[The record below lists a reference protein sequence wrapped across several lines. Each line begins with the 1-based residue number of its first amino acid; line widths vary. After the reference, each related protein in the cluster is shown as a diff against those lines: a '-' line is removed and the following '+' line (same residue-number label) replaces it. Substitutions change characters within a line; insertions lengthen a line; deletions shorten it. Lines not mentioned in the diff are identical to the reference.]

1 MTPCNR
7 VYSSEHPNHLDKD
20 IITGSHESFYCCY
33 LQVDDTAQSLKSWA
47 TFAGCVLV
55 VGILYWAQ
63 AVLVP
68 FALAILLTFVLT
80 PPVGWLERWIGRVPA
95 VLLGVTLVFTLL
107 GLTGWA
113 LTRQMQHLAAD
124 LPGYRANI
132 QAKIADVRGAGKGGT
147 VEQLQET
154 IEDLKGDLGASTAPA
169 GTAASPV
176 VVAPETAAGYA
187 GFSWLG
193 PIVGPLG
200 TAGLVIALVMFMLL
214 ERRDL
219 RDRLIGL
226 FGQGRLAITTKA
238 FDEAGSRVSRQLLMQ
253 SLVNALYGIGVAIG
267 LYFLGV
273 PYPFVWAALGAAL
286 RFIPYV
292 GPVLG
297 AGAPILISLAAL
309 EGWKGPLLV
318 VALFVCLEL
327 FTNLVLETVLYAGA
341 AGVSQVALLVSVAFW
356 TWLWGPLGLLLA
368 TPLTVCLVVLGKHV
382 PGLEFLST
390 LMADRP
396 ALAPEINYYQ
406 RLLARDQ
413 SEAADLVERHI
424 KAHPPPSV
432 YDALLLPALNY
443 AERDRLEGR
452 LSLAEESTVS
462 DSTRELIVDAAEW
475 IRELAP
481 ASPES
486 KTAAAV
492 PELPGPRQ
500 PLRVLGYAAN
510 GTGDALALGMLAHL
524 VADLPIEIDVHD
536 TRLQTNVLVSLLQER
551 KISVLCIA
559 DLPPSPP
566 SRTRYVV
573 KRIRAALP
581 DLRIVVGRWAPAG
594 LADDRSDEL
603 MADGATHVAA
613 TLLETRDYLAG
624 LLDMPRISIAEPG
637 VHAA

>member
-1 MTPCNR
+1 MR
-7 VYSSEHPNHLDKD
+7 
-20 IITGSHESFYCCY
+20 
-33 LQVDDTAQSLKSWA
+33 SWA
-47 TFAGCVLV
+47 IFAGCVLV
-55 VGILYWAQ
+55 VAVLYWAQ

-80 PPVGWLERWIGRVPA
+80 PPVTWLERWIGRVPA
-95 VLLGVTLVFTLL
+95 VLLTVTLVFTLL
-107 GLTGWA
+107 GLAAWGF
-113 LTRQMQHLAAD
+113 TRQLQHLAAD

-132 QAKIADVRGAGKGGT
+132 RAKIADVRGAGKGGT

-154 IEDLKGDLGASTAPA
+154 IEDLKGDLGASTPPR
-169 GTAASPV
+169 GTVSRPV
-176 VVAPETAAGYA
+176 IVAPETAAGFS

-193 PIVGPLG
+193 PLVGPLG
-200 TAGLVIALVMFMLL
+200 TAGLVLALVMFMLL

-253 SLVNALYGIGVAIG
+253 SLVNLVYGVGAAIG

-297 AGAPILISLAAL
+297 AGAPIVVSLAAL
-309 EGWKGPLLV
+309 EGWQGPLMV
-318 VALFVCLEL
+318 VALFVGLEL

-382 PGLEFLST
+382 PGLEFLGT

-396 ALAPEINYYQ
+396 ALAPEYNYYQ

-413 SEAADLVERHI
+413 SEAADLVERYIAQHL
-424 KAHPPPSV
+424 PSSV

-452 LSLAEESTVS
+452 LSAAEEATVS
-462 DSTRELIVDAAEW
+462 EATRELMGDAVEW
-475 IRELAP
+475 IRKLRPEPVTGSEEP
-481 ASPES
+481 A
-486 KTAAAV
+486 
-492 PELPGPRQ
+492 LPQPRQ

-510 GTGDALALGMLAHL
+510 GTGDELALGMLAHL
-524 VADLPIEIDVHD
+524 VEDLPIQLDIHPA
-536 TRLQTNVLVSLLQER
+536 RLHANALIALVQSQ

-566 SRTRYVV
+566 SKTRYVV
-573 KRIRAALP
+573 KRLRAAIP
-581 DLRIVVGRWAPAG
+581 DLRIVVGRWAPPA
-594 LADDRSDEL
+594 LADESPEGL
-603 MADGATHVAA
+603 IQDGATGVAA
-613 TLLETRDYLAG
+613 TLLGTRDYLAT
-624 LLDMPRISIAEPG
+624 LLDKPRVALPETG
-637 VHAA
+637 VHAASRRQ